1 MTAYAVRRIGAFVV
15 LLFVALTLLFLLLHA
30 LPDGS
35 TYGLAP
41 TVAANPEARAAAAEA
56 QGLDRP
62 LLEQYLDHMG
72 GLLRGDLGESF
83 ADGSSVSAAV
93 AAAVP
98 VSAGLGLLAVLL
110 GVFPGLVLGVVAAV
124 RPRRRSTGAI
134 RIGTLLAVSVPS
146 YWLAVL
152 GLVFVGERWP
162 DLVPR
167 AGGFVRLSEDPA
179 AHLQALLLPAA
190 VLGLGALGMVA
201 RTTRSAL
208 TEVLSGDDV
217 RFARAM
223 GMSERQVVTRVAL
236 RNAAPTGVTVAGL
249 VIAGLLSGTVLV
261 ENVFQLPGLGQLMV
275 NAFGRQ
281 DHPLAMGAAAVTA
294 VIYLG
299 LNLLVDLTLAALDP
313 RMRSGRRPMATTRGR
328 PTRPSARVG
337 VGVGT

>member
-1 MTAYAVRRIGAFVV
+1 MMAYTLRRCCSFVA
-15 LLFVALTLLFLLLHA
+15 LLLVALTLLFVLLHA
-30 LPDGS
+30 LPDES

-62 LLEQYLDHMG
+62 LVEQYVDHMG
-72 GLLRGDLGESF
+72 GLVRGDLGRSF
-83 ADGSSVSAAV
+83 ADGSSVWAAVSAAI
-93 AAAVP
+93 P
-98 VSAGLGLLAVLL
+98 VSAALGILAVLL
-110 GVFPGLVLGVVAAV
+110 GVGPGLVLGIIAAV
-124 RPRRRSTGAI
+124 RPRRRTTGAI
-134 RIGTLLAVSVPS
+134 GIGTLLAISVPS

-152 GLVFVGERWP
+152 GLVFVGGRWP
-162 DLVPR
+162 ALVPR
-167 AGGFVRLSEDPA
+167 AGGFVRLSDDPV
-179 AHLQALLLPAA
+179 AHVQALLLPAA

-208 TEVLSGDDV
+208 AEVLSGDDV

-223 GMSERQVVTRVAL
+223 GMAERQVFTRVAL

-275 NAFGRQ
+275 TAFGRQ
-281 DHPLAMGAAAVTA
+281 DLPLAMGAAVVTA

-299 LNLLVDLTLAALDP
+299 LNLAVDLTLAALDP
-313 RMRSGRRPMATTRGR
+313 RMRGGR
-328 PTRPSARVG
+328 PALRTSRRRTARTPTDG
-337 VGVGT
+337 VAAT